1 MKNGELCVPANA
13 LAEAGEA
20 GGAGIAPE
28 VGDSVEMTLT
38 GRVTR
43 TEGGELY
50 IQPETVNGQA
60 LENKGMGD
68 DAGGENYDMAG
79 EEEALRAMPAGAA
92 SLLGVLALL
101 FVMVFGAGA
110 ADLEWA
116 RARTCTGGSVSNNVT
131 VINNANG
138 RTNGLQVFNVE
149 INQFSGG
156 TLYLM
161 VFDSNTNQLAGAT
174 PHFTAVPVPTGSVG
188 QKEFAGYGA
197 PFLYGVNVC
206 LSTTPF
212 SLTNAS
218 SGGTATVIWS
228 PIK

>member
-28 VGDSVEMTLT
+28 VGDTVEMTLQ
-38 GRVTR
+38 GRVSR

-50 IQPETVNGQA
+50 IQPMTVNGQP
-60 LENKGMGD
+60 LEAGGMGD
-68 DAGGENYDMAG
+68 DAGGDNYDMAG
-79 EEEALRAMPAGAA
+79 EEAALRAMPAGAGA
-92 SLLGVLALL
+92 LLGLLAVL
-101 FVMVFGAGA
+101 FMVWTAGA

-116 RARTCTGGSVSNNVT
+116 KWRTCTGGAVSNNVT
-131 VINNANG
+131 VINNLNG
-138 RTNGLQVFNVE
+138 RTNGLQVFSVE
-149 INQFSGG
+149 INQFSGS

-174 PHFTAVPVPTGSVG
+174 PHFTAVPIPTGSVG
-188 QKEFAGYGA
+188 QKEWAGYGV
-197 PFLYGVNVC
+197 PFQYGVNVC

-218 SGGTATVIWS
+218 AGGTATVIWS
-228 PIK
+228 PVK

>member
-1 MKNGELCVPANA
+1 MNSGELCVPASA

-20 GGAGIAPE
+20 GGAGIAPD
-28 VGDSVEMTLT
+28 VGDSVEVTVS

-43 TEGGELY
+43 TEGGQLY
-50 IQPETVNGQA
+50 IQPETANGQPVSVGPKVA
-60 LENKGMGD
+60 GEGD
-68 DAGGENYDMAG
+68 DYDMAG
-79 EEEALRAMPAGAA
+79 EEAALRAMPAGAA

-116 RARTCTGGSVSNNVT
+116 RARTCTGGAVSNNVT